1 MSQNNLNT
9 VIIVDDM
16 KLARLRLVKVCQT
29 LGFKSVIEAGNG
41 REAWNA
47 IASNNLQPDL
57 ILTDYNMPD
66 MNGIEFLETVRANAM
81 TKNVPVMF
89 ITSESQMDLIM
100 TAVTMGVTE
109 FVVKPFLD
117 DVLITKIKNI
127 LAKKYD

>member
-1 MSQNNLNT
+1 MSQNNLDT
-9 VIIVDDM
+9 VVVVDDM

-29 LGFKSVIEAGNG
+29 IGFKSIVEAANG
-41 REAWNA
+41 KEAWNT
-47 IASNNLQPDL
+47 ITTNSLKPNL

-66 MNGIEFLETVRANAM
+66 MNGMEFLETVRSNEV

-109 FVVKPFLD
+109 FVVKPFHD

-127 LAKKYD
+127 MAKK

>member
-9 VIIVDDM
+9 VIVVDDM

-29 LGFKSVIEAGNG
+29 LGFKSIIEAANG
-41 REAWNA
+41 REAWHS
-47 IASNNLQPDL
+47 IATNNLKPNL

-66 MNGIEFLETVRANAM
+66 MNGMEFLETVRANEL

-109 FVVKPFLD
+109 FVVKPFHD
-117 DVLITKIKNI
+117 DILITKIKNI
-127 LAKKYD
+127 LSKK

>member
-9 VIIVDDM
+9 VIVVDDM

-29 LGFKSVIEAGNG
+29 VGFKSIVEAANG
-41 REAWNA
+41 KEAWNT
-47 IASNNLQPDL
+47 ITTNNLKPNL

-66 MNGIEFLETVRANAM
+66 MNGMEFLETIRSSES

-109 FVVKPFLD
+109 FVVKPFHD

-127 LAKKYD
+127 MAKK